1 MLANKYVIVTGA
13 NKGIGFA
20 LVEKLLQHPDK
31 PNVMLTS
38 RNPILGKQAYETL
51 LNKYPKEESRLDY
64 SELDINSSSS
74 IEDFRDWLA
83 DYRFKFDVLINNAAM
98 GDARDIM
105 MAKGYSMTAD
115 EIRKTVQ
122 TNFFSTVELTE
133 ALLPYLSPEG
143 KIVTMSSLVAR
154 FGMQGKPIN
163 EFLSNPNVTK
173 EQLFEKMK
181 EFEELAVEGKHTEA
195 GFSKAIYNVT
205 KAFINAYTKSV
216 LAPQMK
222 DSQSC
227 YVVYPGWCQTTM
239 GGAQAPITAE
249 QGTFSAMSVLE
260 FDKETSKKNN
270 GGFFDDKAKPIPY

>member
-13 NKGIGFA
+13 NKGIGYA

-31 PNVMLTS
+31 PIVMLTS
-38 RNPILGKQAYETL
+38 RNPVLGKQAYETL
-51 LNKYPKEESRLDY
+51 LQKYPREESRLDY
-64 SELDINSSSS
+64 SELDINSESS

-83 DYRFKFDVLINNAAM
+83 DYRFKFDVLINNAAL

-105 MAKGYSMTAD
+105 NAKGFSITPE
-115 EIRKTVQ
+115 EIRKTVK
-122 TNFFSTVELTE
+122 TNFFDTIKLTE

-154 FGMQGKPIN
+154 FNMQGKPIN

-173 EQLFEKMK
+173 EKLIEKMK
-181 EFEELAVEGKHTEA
+181 EFEELAVQGKHAEA
-195 GFSKAIYNVT
+195 GYSKAIYNVT
-205 KAFINAYTKSV
+205 KAFINAYTRSV

-222 DSQSC
+222 NNQSC
-227 YVVYPGWCQTTM
+227 YVVYPGWCKTTM
-239 GGAQAPITAE
+239 GGSQAPVTAE

-270 GGFFDDKAKPIPY
+270 GGFFDDKAKSISF